1 MKKFLNFQ
9 ILICSFI
16 LSMFLF
22 SCNPVTTSG
31 SMKEVDASKETIGD
45 IIRNLTEDTM
55 IVIEEPIDDD
65 TITEISSALKDLAK
79 TEGKKEIKVGLN
91 MKKATGIFNSGSFCE
106 CTNLV
111 DIRLPDCVDT
121 ISGSAFQNCTSLN
134 NIELPENLKD
144 IYSHAF
150 QYCNLSTINIP
161 SSVTSIATSA
171 FDDCFNLRN
180 INVDSNNAVF
190 TSINGI
196 LYSKNKETL
205 YRYPCGKN
213 DTSFTVPSNVL
224 YLGDRSF
231 EGNRYLKNVT
241 LQDKVTV
248 IGQSAFENCG
258 ECLETITIPT
268 SVNTIGQNAF
278 FNCYNLKTI
287 NYKGFKDKWT
297 KIYFGE
303 NWDKQCGNYKINYN
317 YK

>member
-55 IVIEEPIDDD
+55 IIIEEPIGDD

-91 MKKATGIFNSGSFCE
+91 MKKASGIFNSGSFCR

-121 ISGSAFQNCTSLN
+121 ISGNAFQNCTFLN
-134 NIELPENLKD
+134 NIELPENLKV
-144 IYSHAF
+144 IESNAF

-161 SSVTSIATSA
+161 SSVQDIAPSA
-171 FDDCFNLRN
+171 FNDCFNLRN
-180 INVDSNNAVF
+180 INVDSNNAAF

-205 YRYPCGKN
+205 YRYPCGKK

-224 YLGDRSF
+224 YLGNRSF
-231 EGNRYLKNVT
+231 EGCRYLKNVT
-241 LQDKVTV
+241 LQDGVTE
-248 IGQSAFENCG
+248 IGQNAFEKCG

-268 SVNTIGQNAF
+268 SVYTIGQNAF

-287 NYKGFKDKWT
+287 NYKGTQSQWNNINLLTDW
-297 KIYFGE
+297 
-303 NWDKQCGNYKINYN
+303 NRQCGNYKINYN

>member
-55 IVIEEPIDDD
+55 IVIEEPIGDD
-65 TITEISSALKDLAK
+65 TITEISSALKYLTQ

-91 MKKATGIFNSGSFCE
+91 MKKATGIFNSGSFCG

-121 ISGSAFQNCTSLN
+121 ISGNAFQNCTSLN
-134 NIELPENLKD
+134 NIELPENLKV
-144 IYSHAF
+144 IESNAF

-161 SSVTSIATSA
+161 SSVQDIAPSA
-171 FDDCFNLRN
+171 FNDCFNLRN
-180 INVDSNNAVF
+180 INVDSNNAEF

-205 YRYPCGKN
+205 YRYPCGKK

-224 YLGDRSF
+224 YLGNKSF
-231 EGNRYLKNVT
+231 EGSRYLKNVT
-241 LQDKVTV
+241 LQDGVSIIK
-248 IGQSAFENCG
+248 QEAFSNCG

-268 SVNTIGQNAF
+268 SVYTIDQYAF
-278 FNCYNLKTI
+278 FNCYKLTAI
-287 NYKGFKDKWT
+287 NYKGSQDKWT
-297 KIYFGE
+297 KINFGE
-303 NWDKQCGNYKINYN
+303 NWDKQCDNYKINYN
-317 YK
+317 